1 MSRNAVPESSSP
13 VLVGRQAELRAL
25 AAAVTRPPAVVLL
38 EGEAGIG
45 KTRLLTELLRLPE
58 VAARRLLVGY
68 CQPMREPFPYGV
80 VLEALREAGSHLA
93 TAELSPVT
101 GVLRPYLPELAAFLP
116 DPPEAAD
123 SRSERHRMFR
133 AVRELL
139 GVLGPAVLVVED
151 LHWSDD
157 GSRQLLRFL
166 TADLPPG
173 LSLLLT
179 YRREELPGGITLGR
193 AFRPAPGTASEV
205 VELSP
210 FDAEGV
216 RRLTTAILGRRE
228 VSPDFAALLHE
239 RTAGIPFVV
248 EETLRTLRGAE
259 GAVHSDGAT
268 ARRLLDTAEVPAL
281 LREAMLER
289 LSGLPI
295 PARRL
300 AYAAAVLG
308 TPATREVLAEVA
320 GLLPGRADEALTRL
334 LDTQVLLESGPCRY
348 GFRHTLAQQA
358 VYRTL
363 AGPDRQS
370 LHQRAAVALATAEPP
385 PLVRLAEHS
394 RRGGDQAGWL
404 RHGEAAAD
412 RAVEVGDPSTATGL
426 LKDLLTEGLLA
437 DADVDRLAVKLGR
450 VAVLGVAQQHE
461 VIEVLAG
468 LLNDRRLAPDS
479 HGQVR
484 LNLGLLLIRQEGGQE
499 SGRTEIEMAIHELGE
514 RDALALRGMSALAQ
528 PFIGTTP
535 LAEHLRWMSKVDTL
549 IEDVT
554 DPGVLLTLIASNGP
568 SRLHIGD
575 PGAWELLARLP
586 VRAESRAEQQ
596 QLARAHC
603 NIGDACAW
611 TGHLRKA
618 ENHLRT
624 GIRLAHEGGASF
636 LVSIA
641 SATRMHLDWLTG
653 DWDSVTERAR
663 RLLEEYHELR
673 PVADEL
679 SLVLGSLAVAKG
691 EWERAERYFTDSGT
705 GRAENAVTPV
715 VLDAWGGTIR
725 VLLAKEDVV
734 AAASAADDG
743 LRLLRRKG
751 VWAWAGELVP
761 PAVVA
766 YCTAGRID
774 AAAALTTEFADG
786 IEGRDTPMADAALA
800 EARGIVELHRQNPAA
815 AIGFLTEARA
825 GYAALPAPYYAALVA
840 VRLLENAPVPDGEL
854 AALAEEFTALGATR
868 DAARCRHLLR
878 ASGVVA
884 PSRRGRR
891 GYGNELSPRERDVAR
906 LVAGGST
913 NREIAEVLFL
923 SRRTVE
929 QHVANVLRKLD
940 LHSRADLRS
949 PSDPQR

>member
-13 VLVGRQAELRAL
+13 VLVGRSAELRAL

-58 VAARRLLVGY
+58 VAARRPLVGY

-80 VLEALREAGSHLA
+80 VLEALREAGAQLA

-116 DPPEAAD
+116 EPPEAAD

-139 GVLGPAVLVVED
+139 EVLGPAVLVVED

-193 AFRPAPGTASEV
+193 AFRPAPGTSSEV
-205 VELSP
+205 IELTP

-216 RRLTTAILGRRE
+216 RRLTTAILGESE

-259 GAVHSDGAT
+259 GAVYSDGAT
-268 ARRLLDTAEVPAL
+268 AKRLLDNAEVPAL

-300 AYAAAVLG
+300 AHAAAVLG
-308 TPATREVLAEVA
+308 MPASREMLAEVA

-334 LDTQVLLESGPCRY
+334 LDTQVLRESGHCRY

-363 AGPDRQS
+363 AGPDRQL
-370 LHQRAAVALATAEPP
+370 LHQRAAKALATAEPP

-412 RAVEVGDPSTATGL
+412 RAAEVGDPSTATGL
-426 LKDLLTEGLLA
+426 LKELLTDGVLA
-437 DADVDRLAVKLGR
+437 DADVDRLAVKLSR
-450 VAVLGVAQQHE
+450 VAVLGVAQQHQ
-461 VIEVLAG
+461 VIEVLEG
-468 LLNDRRLAPDS
+468 LLTDHRLAEGS
-479 HGQVR
+479 RGQVR

-499 SGRTEIEMAIHELGE
+499 SGRTEIETAIHELGE
-514 RDALALRGMSALAQ
+514 RDPLALRGMSALAQ

-535 LAEHLRWMSKVDTL
+535 VAEHLRWMSKVDGL
-549 IEDVT
+549 IADVT
-554 DPGVLLTLIASNGP
+554 DPAVLLTLIASNGP

-586 VRAESRAEQQ
+586 AHTEARAEQQ

-611 TGHLRKA
+611 TGHLRRA
-618 ENHLRT
+618 ESQLRT
-624 GIRLAHEGGASF
+624 GIRLAHECGASY

-641 SATRMHLDWLTG
+641 SATRMHLNWLTG
-653 DWDSVTERAR
+653 DWDSVSDRAR
-663 RLLEEYHELR
+663 RLAEEYRELR

-691 EWERAERYFTDSGT
+691 EWDRAARYFADSGI

-715 VLDAWGGTIR
+715 ALAAHGGMIR
-725 VLLAKEDVV
+725 TLLAKEDVAG
-734 AAASAADDG
+734 AAAAADDG

-751 VWAWAGELVP
+751 VWSWAGELVP
-761 PAVVA
+761 PAVIA
-766 YCTAGRID
+766 YCEAGRID
-774 AAAALTTEFADG
+774 AADALLGEFAAAIDG
-786 IEGRDTPMADAALA
+786 LDTPMADAALA
-800 EARGIVELHRQNPAA
+800 EARGVVEARRGDQARA
-815 AIGFLTEARA
+815 VEFLTEARA
-825 GYAALPAPYYAALVA
+825 GYAALPAPYYAALVG
-840 VRLLENAPVPDGEL
+840 VRLLELSPAPDGEL

-878 ASGVVA
+878 VSGVVA

-940 LHSRADLRS
+940 LHSRADLRNS
-949 PSDPQR
+949 EFVG